1 MASNTYNYGITKVIL
16 TKSHKDLTLQLVE
29 TTSRMWAILLFRNN
43 ILEQSKCFMWLSEKI
58 RRIVQLNARREF
70 KKYKIKL
77 MTDELDWFD

>member
-1 MASNTYNYGITKVIL
+1 
-16 TKSHKDLTLQLVE
+16 
-29 TTSRMWAILLFRNN
+29 MWAILLFRND